1 MGHLLQRKNVL
12 EGESFNLNL
21 LQVFRKIEKRLPQL
35 TTLDLQYVSPRL
47 LHAENLEL
55 AVPGTYRSGNP
66 VIPITKFGAKLSVIA
81 SKQRPRRLSVIG
93 GDGKEYQYC
102 LKGHEDLRQDERVMQ
117 VFGLVNTLLAA
128 SEESFM
134 RQLHIQGYAVIPLAP
149 NVGLLQW
156 VLNSDTLHV
165 LVQEYRNARK
175 IHLQIEYRLMLQVG
189 IDINPCAPN

>member
-1 MGHLLQRKNVL
+1 MGYLLQRKCVL
-12 EGESFNLNL
+12 EGETLDLNL

-55 AVPGTYRSGNP
+55 AVPGTYRSGSP

-134 RQLHIQGYAVIPLAP
+134 RQLHIQGFAVIPLAP

-189 IDINPCAPN
+189 TDINPCAF

>member
-1 MGHLLQRKNVL
+1 MRHLLSCECVI
-12 EGESFNLNL
+12 EGEALTPNR
-21 LQVFRKIEKRLPQL
+21 LQVFRKIEKLLHQL

-55 AVPGTYRSGNP
+55 AVPGTYRSGNA
-66 VIPITKFGAKLSVIA
+66 VIPITKFGPKLSVIA

-93 GDGKEYQYC
+93 GDGKEYQCC
-102 LKGHEDLRQDERVMQ
+102 LKGHEDFRQYKRVMQ

-128 SEESFM
+128 CEESFM
-134 RQLHIQGYAVIPLAP
+134 CQLQGFAVIPLAP

-156 VLNSDTLHV
+156 VLNSDTFHV

-175 IHLQIEYRLMLQVG
+175 IHLQIEYRLMLQAG
-189 IDINPCAPN
+189 LRHQSLCF

>member
-93 GDGKEYQYC
+93 GDGK
-102 LKGHEDLRQDERVMQ
+102 D
-117 VFGLVNTLLAA
+117 
-128 SEESFM
+128 
-134 RQLHIQGYAVIPLAP
+134 
-149 NVGLLQW
+149 
-156 VLNSDTLHV
+156 
-165 LVQEYRNARK
+165 RK
-175 IHLQIEYRLMLQVG
+175 SVV
-189 IDINPCAPN
+189 

>member
-1 MGHLLQRKNVL
+1 
-12 EGESFNLNL
+12 
-21 LQVFRKIEKRLPQL
+21 
-35 TTLDLQYVSPRL
+35 L

-66 VIPITKFGAKLSVIA
+66 VIPIAKFGPKLSVIA

-134 RQLHIQGYAVIPLAP
+134 RQLHIQALLSSLLLRTLVSYNGYSIAIHFMFSSKNIATLGKSISRSSTALCFRLA
-149 NVGLLQW
+149 
-156 VLNSDTLHV
+156 S
-165 LVQEYRNARK
+165 
-175 IHLQIEYRLMLQVG
+175 
-189 IDINPCAPN
+189 DINPCASN